1 MKQSKIPNPRGY
13 WIYIAERMKVGMVVE
28 CDCDKNARNLT
39 RALRRVGFKA
49 VRKTNDDKTI
59 NVWRVK

>member
-1 MKQSKIPNPRGY
+1 MKQSRIPHPRGY
-13 WIYIAERMKVGMVVE
+13 WISVAEKMKVGSMIE
-28 CDCDKNARNLT
+28 CDSDTNARNLT